1 MFTFFPSFGPDWME
15 PVGGPCFSLSRT
27 AEIRGSR
34 RITTP
39 ELIRF
44 SFAAAGWQLSWRY
57 YGCIADKVVVYILVD
72 YLSISWL
79 NSPA

>member
-1 MFTFFPSFGPDWME
+1 ML
-15 PVGGPCFSLSRT
+15 LSRT
-27 AEIRGSR
+27 ADIRGSR

-44 SFAAAGWQLSWRY
+44 SFAAAGWQFSWRY

-79 NSPA
+79 NSLA